1 MDSWSWVMVM
11 GDEGRDERYCTSSRT
26 RKYSSRVVCKR
37 EYVHARSAL
46 SKKNPD
52 IWAFHSNNSKK

>member
-1 MDSWSWVMVM
+1 M
-11 GDEGRDERYCTSSRT
+11 RDTVRALVLAST
-26 RKYSSRVVCKR
+26 SRVVCKR

>member
-1 MDSWSWVMVM
+1 M